1 MIRDEIFLTN
11 NHCVRLKQAVG
22 VLCRFTIK
30 ESTIKGAMERYLLS
44 LWKGKTCLRITRILK
59 ITDQVFHLR
68 LYLGIDC
75 FLSLVA
81 TDGKDGHGLK
91 PNFFEVFMSYL
102 KKSPKTILWVVVP
115 GEICFMTSSQLH
127 KSILCMAKG
136 TNSCFKRC
144 ATAVPNSIDGMKS
157 LRLKHFAVPH
167 GSSTTRFQTLCYG
180 YTELNS

>member
-11 NHCVRLKQAVG
+11 NHCVRLKQAVR
-22 VLCRFTIK
+22 VFCRFTIK

-44 LWKGKTCLRITRILK
+44 LWKGKTCLRITRILN

-75 FLSLVA
+75 FLSFVA

-144 ATAVPNSIDGMKS
+144 ATI
-157 LRLKHFAVPH
+157 L
-167 GSSTTRFQTLCYG
+167 LCR
-180 YTELNS
+180 TQLME

>member
-1 MIRDEIFLTN
+1 
-11 NHCVRLKQAVG
+11 
-22 VLCRFTIK
+22 
-30 ESTIKGAMERYLLS
+30 
-44 LWKGKTCLRITRILK
+44 
-59 ITDQVFHLR
+59 
-68 LYLGIDC
+68 
-75 FLSLVA
+75 
-81 TDGKDGHGLK
+81 
-91 PNFFEVFMSYL
+91 MSYL

-167 GSSTTRFQTLCYG
+167 GSSTTRFQTLYA
-180 YTELNS
+180 TAIPNSIHKFIINALEYYIYSLLH